1 MKTST
6 TFDRAEKALIDE
18 VERQVQAQGG
28 YSGPANDRPD
38 YVDAYLD
45 YPALTRAVLMAVLSE
60 MERYDSDYAGAYKD
74 ERGDYVRY
82 DDLQAILNDGEG
94 E

>member
-1 MKTST
+1 MKTSK

-45 YPALTRAVLMAVLSE
+45 YPALTRAVLMAVRELPEGFISQRRKLFE
-60 MERYDSDYAGAYKD
+60 STEYLEYDFTTVLD
-74 ERGDYVRY
+74 E
-82 DDLQAILNDGEG
+82 ILNDE
-94 E
+94 EQ